1 MLFNSYVFI
10 FAYFP
15 VVFVI
20 FYLLGKRS
28 HRLAASWL
36 GLASLFFYGWWDVRY
51 VPLLVASILVNYAF
65 GIVLSGNCSQSNR
78 KSILITAIASN
89 LGLLAIMKYTNFFIT
104 TANNVLLPLNLW
116 SIPILDIVLPL
127 GISFFTFTQ
136 IAFLVDTYRGHVN
149 ERNFVHYLLFV
160 SYFPHL
166 IAGPVIH
173 HKQMM
178 PQFSQDSTYRVSY
191 NNIALGVTFFSIGLF
206 KKVLLADGI
215 AIYANGLFNAVAG
228 GGNPTFFEAWAAA
241 IAYALQLY
249 FDFSG
254 YCDMAIGIS
263 LFLNIKL
270 PVNFDSPYKSS
281 DIIEFWR
288 RWHMTLSA
296 FLRDY
301 LYIPLGGNRHGK
313 LMRYRNI
320 MITMLL
326 GGLWHGAGWTFVLW
340 GGLHGAYLV
349 INNEWKKI
357 TGGGLNTF
365 LSEHIAK
372 LVGCAVTFTAVVVA
386 WVPFRS
392 ESISTS
398 MKFYSGML
406 GLNGI
411 SFPVSWGPPLQG
423 SAPFKFLTFS
433 GLLPLLGSNS
443 YEPCLWLLVGLVIV
457 FCLPN
462 AQQIAGS
469 LSFDDSSESS
479 LPLERSLIWKRAG
492 MAFLT
497 GGLLYISFISLGRPS
512 PFLYFQF

>member
-1 MLFNSYVFI
+1 MSHYSLRLSLRTMCSVSSCPRITLNVTE
-10 FAYFP
+10 
-15 VVFVI
+15 
-20 FYLLGKRS
+20 RS
-28 HRLAASWL
+28 
-36 GLASLFFYGWWDVRY
+36 F
-51 VPLLVASILVNYAF
+51 
-65 GIVLSGNCSQSNR
+65 
-78 KSILITAIASN
+78 LIIAIASN
-89 LGLLAIMKYTNFFIT
+89 LGLLAIMKYADFFIA
-104 TANNVLLPLNLW
+104 TANNVLLPLNVG
-116 SIPILDIVLPL
+116 PVTILDIVLPL

-136 IAFLVDTYRGHVN
+136 IAFLVDTYRGHIN
-149 ERNFVHYLLFV
+149 EKNFIHYFLFV

-178 PQFSQDSTYRVSY
+178 PQFSQDSTYSVSY
-191 NNIALGVTFFSIGLF
+191 NNIAMGVTFFSIGLF
-206 KKVLLADGI
+206 KKVFLADGI

-228 GGNPTFFEAWAAA
+228 GGNPTFFEAWAGAL
-241 IAYALQLY
+241 AYALQLY

-270 PVNFDSPYKSS
+270 PINFDSPYKSS

-301 LYIPLGGNRHGK
+301 LYIPLGGNRDGK

-365 LSEHIAK
+365 LPNHVAK
-372 LVGCAVTFTAVVVA
+372 FVGCLHNVYGCCCRVGTF
-386 WVPFRS
+386 PLGKFFNINEILFRDALS
-392 ESISTS
+392 KRNKLS
-398 MKFYSGML
+398 
-406 GLNGI
+406 
-411 SFPVSWGPPLQG
+411 SFVGASVKRIG
-423 SAPFKFLTFS
+423 AIEVDYFL
-433 GLLPLLGSNS
+433 
-443 YEPCLWLLVGLVIV
+443 W
-457 FCLPN
+457 
-462 AQQIAGS
+462 
-469 LSFDDSSESS
+469 SFAFA
-479 LPLERSLIWKRAG
+479 PLE
-492 MAFLT
+492 FL
-497 GGLLYISFISLGRPS
+497 
-512 PFLYFQF
+512 

>member
-1 MLFNSYVFI
+1 MLFNSYIFI

-15 VVFVI
+15 VVLVI
-20 FYLLGKRS
+20 FYLIGRRS
-28 HRLAASWL
+28 HRLAAGWL
-36 GLASLFFYGWWDVRY
+36 GIASLFFYGWWDVRF
-51 VPLLVASILVNYAF
+51 VPLLVASVLANYVF
-65 GIVLSGNCSQSNR
+65 GILLSENYSQHNR
-78 KSILITAIASN
+78 KIFLIIAIASN
-89 LGLLAIMKYTNFFIT
+89 LGLLAIMKYADFFIA
-104 TANNVLLPLNLW
+104 TANNVLLPLNVGPV
-116 SIPILDIVLPL
+116 PILDIVLPL

-136 IAFLVDTYRGHVN
+136 IAFLVDTYRGHIN

-178 PQFSQDSTYRVSY
+178 PQFSQDSTYSVSY
-191 NNIALGVTFFSIGLF
+191 NNIAMGVTFFSIGLF
-206 KKVLLADGI
+206 KKVFLADGI

-228 GGNPTFFEAWAAA
+228 GGNPTFFEAWAGAL
-241 IAYALQLY
+241 AYALQLY

-270 PVNFDSPYKSS
+270 PINFDSPYKSA

-301 LYIPLGGNRHGK
+301 LYIPLGGNRNGK

-320 MITMLL
+320 MLTMLL
-326 GGLWHGAGWTFVLW
+326 GGLWHRAGWTFVLW

-365 LSEHIAK
+365 LPNHVAK
-372 LVGCAVTFTAVVVA
+372 LVGCAITFTAVVVA

-392 ESISTS
+392 ESFSTS

-406 GLNGI
+406 CLNGI
-411 SFPVSWGPPLQG
+411 SFPVSWSPLLKG
-423 SAPFKFLTFS
+423 LAPSKWITFS
-433 GLLPLLGSNS
+433 GLLPLIHSNS
-443 YEPCLWLLVGLVIV
+443 YELCLWLLAGLIIV
-457 FCLPN
+457 FALPN
-462 AQQIAGS
+462 AQQIAGG
-469 LSFDDSSESS
+469 LDFHTGSESPI
-479 LPLERSLIWKRAG
+479 PLERSITWRRAG

>member
-1 MLFNSYVFI
+1 M
-10 FAYFP
+10 
-15 VVFVI
+15 
-20 FYLLGKRS
+20 
-28 HRLAASWL
+28 
-36 GLASLFFYGWWDVRY
+36 
-51 VPLLVASILVNYAF
+51 PLLVASILVNFSF
-65 GIVLSGNCSQSNR
+65 GVLLSKNYSQSN
-78 KSILITAIASN
+78 KKMVLIIAIASN
-89 LGLLAIMKYTNFFIT
+89 LALLASMKYTNFFIVT
-104 TANNVLLPLNLW
+104 LNNAFVYFNVKPITMLN
-116 SIPILDIVLPL
+116 IVLPL

-136 IAFLVDTYRGHVN
+136 IAFLVDTYHGHIN
-149 ERNFVHYLLFV
+149 ERNFIHYMLFV

-178 PQFSQDSTYRVSY
+178 PQFGLKSTYSVSY
-191 NNIALGVTFFSIGLF
+191 DNIAKGMTFFSLGLF
-206 KKVLLADGI
+206 KKVVLADGM
-215 AIYANGLFNAVAG
+215 ANHVDGIFSAVAG
-228 GGNPTFFEAWAAA
+228 GGNPCFFESWLGA
-241 IAYALQLY
+241 IAYTLQLY

-263 LFLNIKL
+263 LFFNIKL
-270 PVNFDSPYKSS
+270 PTNFDSPYKAS

-301 LYIPLGGNRHGK
+301 LYVPLGGNRHGK
-313 LMRYRNI
+313 LMQYRNLL
-320 MITMLL
+320 ITMLL

-357 TGGGLNTF
+357 TGGGFNTF
-365 LSEHIAK
+365 LPNHVAK
-372 LVGCAVTFTAVVVA
+372 LAGVFITFTAVVVA

-392 ESISTS
+392 ESFSTT

-411 SFPVSWGPPLQG
+411 SFPVSWAPLLKG
-423 SAPFKFLTFS
+423 LAPTNWATFS
-433 GLLPLLGSNS
+433 GLLPLLHSNS
-443 YEPCLWLLVGLVIV
+443 YELCLWLLAGLIIV
-457 FCLPN
+457 FVFPN
-462 AQQIAGS
+462 AQQIAEELG
-469 LSFDDSSESS
+469 FETSESS
-479 LPLERSLIWKRAG
+479 LRLERSITLRRGG